1 MKKML
6 SLLLLLAL
14 TAMLVAGCGKK
25 TNNTETTAT
34 PTASAPTESVTE
46 TPSPDAPTDT
56 PTPEPYKAIDINVAV
71 LKGPTAIGM
80 VKLMSE
86 AEAKTAKNN
95 YTFTVAGT
103 ADEITA
109 SIIKGDI
116 PVAAVPCNLASTLY
130 NKTNGGVTVC
140 AVNTLGVLY
149 IVDTGDSVQTV
160 SDLKGKTIY
169 ATGAGTTPEYTLRY
183 LLTSAGIDPD
193 KDVTITFLSEA
204 SEAAA
209 RIAAAGDEEIIA
221 MLPQP
226 YVTTVQMKMPEL
238 RVALDVTAE
247 WNKLNDSTVVTGVIV
262 ANTEWLKNH
271 TEAFNVFLEEYKA
284 STSFAT
290 SSVDEAAELVEH
302 FDIFKAAVAKKA
314 IPQCNIVCYTGDEMK
329 KAVSAYL
336 QILFDANP
344 KAVGGAM
351 PSDDFYFVP

>member
-1 MKKML
+1 MKKLL
-6 SLLLLLAL
+6 SMVLLLAL
-14 TAMLVAGCGKK
+14 SAMLLAGCGDKK
-25 TNNTETTAT
+25 AADPTPAPTEAAT
-34 PTASAPTESVTE
+34 PTTAPI
-46 TPSPDAPTDT
+46 DAPTDAPTET
-56 PTPEPYKAIDINVAV
+56 PTPEPYKPVDINAAV

-86 AEAKTAKNN
+86 AEAGTAKNN

-116 PVAAVPCNLASTLY
+116 PVAAVPCNLAATLY

-160 SDLKGKTIY
+160 ADLKGKTIY

-262 ANTEWLKNH
+262 ANTAWLNANR
-271 TEAFNVFLEEYKA
+271 EAFNVFLDEYRA
-284 STSFAT
+284 STAFAVE
-290 SSVDEAAELVEH
+290 SVDEAAELVEH

-314 IPQCNIVCYTGDEMK
+314 IPQCNIVCYTGDDMK

-351 PSDDFYFVP
+351 PGEDFYYIP